1 MMSLAKIACAQEQL
15 GTKQQADK
23 FFDRYEYFK
32 SLKLYLQIVNK
43 KNNPDIQVIER
54 VADCYRNINKYAD
67 AETWYAKA
75 VINPKP
81 RKADHYYY
89 AETLLRNGKFDMAK
103 EQYKVYFDNAP
114 NELALKLSNCD
125 SAKLWMGQKA
135 GYKVEN
141 AKNMNTPSS
150 DWGLSY
156 DGKTGFI
163 FTSDR
168 IIDDG
173 IDNRTGNDWFTL
185 YRYDTK
191 TNSVQPLALSS
202 SVNDSFKGKYHIGP
216 IALNKTAD
224 TAYITVTTEIPKKEL
239 NIDKKDYSTSQ
250 KLYSRR
256 LQLIV
261 AKKIND
267 QWISIGS
274 FPYNNIQKYSVS
286 SAALSKNGRVLYFS
300 SDMPGGEGKTD
311 LWYCEKQ
318 ANGTWG
324 KPTNCGAN
332 INTKEEEDFPTLD
345 ANGNLYYAS
354 KGLNG
359 MGGYDIYTA
368 KGEKNNWSDPE
379 NLKYPVNTTSDDFY
393 FTTRYGLTGYLS
405 SNRDGGAGSDD
416 IYSFN
421 FNPADIITPKH
432 IIPKQIAKNT
442 PVLNREL
449 PPDTSAGFVFEPIYY
464 DLDRSNIRPD
474 AAVELDKLVGFL
486 RQYPTLVIEIDSYT
500 DSRASGD
507 YNVALSERR
516 ANAVVEY
523 LASKGVAANRL
534 VAKWYGKTNLVNDC
548 GDDAKCT
555 EAEHQL
561 NRRTEFKVIAK

>member
-1 MMSLAKIACAQEQL
+1 MLLSQIACAQEQL
-15 GTKQQADK
+15 SAKQQADK
-23 FFDRYEYFK
+23 LFDRYEYFK
-32 SLKLYLQIVNK
+32 SLNLYLQLAN

-54 VADCYRNINKYAD
+54 VADCYYNINKYAD
-67 AETWYAKA
+67 AENWYAKA
-75 VINPKP
+75 VINSKA

-103 EQYKVYFDNAP
+103 EQYQIYFDNDP
-114 NELALKLSNCD
+114 NELGLKLSDCD
-125 SAKLWMGQKA
+125 SAKLWMGQKS
-135 GYKVEN
+135 GYKLEN
-141 AKNMNTPSS
+141 AKNMNTQGS
-150 DWGLSY
+150 DWGLNY

-163 FTSDR
+163 FISDR

-185 YRYDTK
+185 YRYNIKDK
-191 TNSVQPLALSS
+191 SVQALVLSS
-202 SVNDSFKGKYHIGP
+202 ATNDNFKGKYHIGP
-216 IALNKTAD
+216 IALNNTAD

-239 NIDKKDYSTSQ
+239 DIDKKDYGSSQ

-256 LQLIV
+256 MQLIV

-267 QWISIGS
+267 QWFSIGG
-274 FPYNNIQKYSVS
+274 FPYNDVKQYSIS
-286 SAALSKNGRVLYFS
+286 SAALSKDGKVIYFS

-318 ANGTWG
+318 VDGTWS
-324 KPTNCGAN
+324 KPTNCGKR
-332 INTKEEEDFPTLD
+332 INTKEEENFPTLD
-345 ANGNLYYAS
+345 ENGNLFYAS

-368 KGEKNNWSDPE
+368 KGEKTNWSDPKD
-379 NLKYPVNTTSDDFY
+379 LKYPVNSTSDDFY
-393 FTTRYGLTGYLS
+393 YVTSDGLSGYLS
-405 SNRDGGAGSDD
+405 SNRDGGAGNDD
-416 IYSFN
+416 IYSFV
-421 FNPADIITPKH
+421 FNPADTIKSKRITSKP
-432 IIPKQIAKNT
+432 IAKNT
-442 PVLNREL
+442 PVSTMNP
-449 PPDTSAGFVFEPIYY
+449 PPDTSAGFIFEPIYY
-464 DLDRSNIRPD
+464 DLDKSNIRPD